1 MPNNDLILKKYDE
14 KVNHYVRYCERIR
27 FILMDILSKEGLYIN
42 SIHSRVK
49 SKPSLIKKINRP
61 DATYKCL
68 EEVTDIAGL
77 RVTTYFASDVDKVAQ
92 MIKRKFQIDNENSI
106 DKRDVTD
113 PDRFGYL
120 SLHYVVSL
128 TACNMTKPDF
138 KVLEGLKAEIQ
149 VRSILQHAWAEME
162 HDLGYKSK
170 YSIPFTM
177 RRRFSRLSGLL
188 ELADEEFNSLR
199 NDLRAYKERIE
210 ESEYIDKYIDKI
222 SLLSFIGRSD
232 LIKELDQ
239 AISTATGNKLERE
252 EWFIE
257 SLVAKL
263 KFIGINEFEKL
274 MIQMGKRRKMVV
286 RLADIHLKERS
297 SSTRISNGV
306 CIFYFCTVILA
317 ERGDVE
323 EFRRYLKRFRLVSDG
338 FSREFAS
345 NVIEK
350 YNIIKEENP
359 DIFKN

>member
-1 MPNNDLILKKYDE
+1 
-14 KVNHYVRYCERIR
+14 
-27 FILMDILSKEGLYIN
+27 
-42 SIHSRVK
+42 
-49 SKPSLIKKINRP
+49 
-61 DATYKCL
+61 
-68 EEVTDIAGL
+68 
-77 RVTTYFASDVDKVAQ
+77 
-92 MIKRKFQIDNENSI
+92 
-106 DKRDVTD
+106 
-113 PDRFGYL
+113 
-120 SLHYVVSL
+120 
-128 TACNMTKPDF
+128 MT
-138 KVLEGLKAEIQ
+138 
-149 VRSILQHAWAEME
+149 SW
-162 HDLGYKSK
+162 
-170 YSIPFTM
+170 
-177 RRRFSRLSGLL
+177 
-188 ELADEEFNSLR
+188 
-199 NDLRAYKERIE
+199 AYKERIE